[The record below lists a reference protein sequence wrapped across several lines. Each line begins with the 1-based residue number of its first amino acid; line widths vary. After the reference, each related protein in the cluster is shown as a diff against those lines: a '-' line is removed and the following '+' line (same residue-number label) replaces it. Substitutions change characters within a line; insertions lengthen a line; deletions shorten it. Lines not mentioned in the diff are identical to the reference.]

1 MAIEMPNAF
10 EAAGTFDGFSPSTN
24 ANPIFSS
31 NGVKPFDPST
41 SDTDPKGGFTRIGTA
56 NYLIDLVRAIDVLES
71 ICMVS
76 CFPGLKPVPL
86 CISVVPGVDDTVD
99 GVILVLGDIT
109 FEDAIFSM
117 GVWRTKDTLAGTEAI
132 PGT

>member
-10 EAAGTFDGFSPSTN
+10 EAAGTFDGFDPSIN

-41 SDTDPKGGFTRIGTA
+41 SSGDPKGGFTRIGTA
-56 NYLIDLVRAIDVLES
+56 DYLLELVRAIDVLECV
-71 ICMVS
+71 CMVS

-99 GVILVLGDIT
+99 GFILVLGDVT
-109 FEDAIFSM
+109 GEDAVFSM
-117 GVWRTKDTLAGTEAI
+117 GVWRTKDTLAGTEGLNAI
-132 PGT
+132 